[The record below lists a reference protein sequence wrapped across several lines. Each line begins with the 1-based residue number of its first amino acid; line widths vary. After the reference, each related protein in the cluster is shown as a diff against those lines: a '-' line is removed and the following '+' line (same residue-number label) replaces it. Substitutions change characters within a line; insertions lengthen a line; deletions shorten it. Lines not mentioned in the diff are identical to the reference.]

1 MWIELLESAFCFDGF
16 CPPPSCLLFAQL
28 SQLRG
33 RVDGAFGPD
42 SDTCLYPP
50 PFSFS
55 TGCPSLTWP
64 IMVWVQ
70 PAPVWPSACVF
81 TLLCLPSVRLRAH
94 LPSNA
99 CLCGR
104 FTART
109 FLFGRRCVLLLWLW
123 FQCFH
128 LSGTTLKIHPPTH
141 PRAETQR
148 FTSGFITKILFYLL
162 FFLIELI
169 FLFKLFMFV
178 FIWLTI
184 PF

>member
-50 PFSFS
+50 SFSFS

-104 FTART
+104 LTART

>member
-1 MWIELLESAFCFDGF
+1 MVFAPHPPAFYLPSFLSSVEELMVHLVLIVTPVCI
-16 CPPPSCLLFAQL
+16 
-28 SQLRG
+28 
-33 RVDGAFGPD
+33 
-42 SDTCLYPP
+42 PP

-104 FTART
+104 LTART